1 MVGRRLSEN
10 RVEWIDVCK
19 GIGIFLVVLGHVYQD
34 SPTKTW
40 IYSFHMPLFFFLS
53 GYLFDPNKL
62 AYRQFIKRRF
72 LSLVVPYFSF
82 ATICYLYWAVI
93 ERYFRPKSMGVG
105 VYEPI
110 LAYLYGTRSSGM
122 EPNMVLWFLP
132 CLFVTEMLF
141 LFISKS
147 LRRRDL
153 ICLALVL
160 FSVNGYWGL
169 YRGFRMPWSID
180 AAFNAIVFYG
190 IGYLIKENL
199 SEIKIWMKGILRR
212 KIVFAILIFSL
223 GFLISTKN
231 GYTTIDHHLNNYLYY
246 YLGALCGIGALVLF
260 SKSIKW
266 PGFVISWGRNAL
278 IILGLHDAPKRIV
291 IKGVSVVTNIPTDAL
306 RDSFL
311 GGIICSVLIM
321 FFLAPLIWVINKYFG
336 FLLGRFGKREALT
349 SIGGRP

>member
-1 MVGRRLSEN
+1 MVERRLSEN

-34 SPTKTW
+34 NPAKTW

-53 GYLFDPNKL
+53 GYLFDRDKFTYN
-62 AYRQFIKRRF
+62 QFIKKKV
-72 LSLVVPYFSF
+72 LSLVLPYFSF
-82 ATICYLYWAVI
+82 AIICYLYWAGI
-93 ERYFRPKSMGVG
+93 ERYFRPKSMGVDL
-105 VYEPI
+105 YEPI

-122 EPNMVLWFLP
+122 EPNMVLWFLA
-132 CLFVTEMLF
+132 CLFVTEIMF
-141 LFISKS
+141 FVISRN
-147 LRRRDL
+147 LRRKDL

-190 IGYLIKENL
+190 LGYLIKENL
-199 SEIKIWMKGILRR
+199 SGIKVWLKAILGR
-212 KIVFAILIFSL
+212 KVVFAILIFGL
-223 GFLISTKN
+223 GFVVSTKN
-231 GYTTIDHHLNNYLYY
+231 GYTTIDHNMNSYMYY
-246 YLGALCGIGALVLF
+246 YLASLSGIGALVLL

-266 PGFVISWGRNAL
+266 PGFVIFWGRNAL

-291 IKGVSVVTNIPTDAL
+291 IKGVSVITNIPTDPL

-311 GGIICSVLIM
+311 GGILCSVLIM
-321 FFLAPLIWVINKYFG
+321 LFLAPVIWVINKHFG
-336 FLLGRFGKREALT
+336 FLLGRFGKRETLSKA
-349 SIGGRP
+349 